1 MNKYK
6 FVVTYNDIMFKYAVQ
21 QISLTE
27 AIKQV
32 KTEFGRDFNTIGSN
46 INIKLEESDVCNHID
61 EILNCFI

>member
-6 FVVTYNDIMFKYAVQ
+6 FVVTYNDIMFKYTVQ

-32 KTEFGRDFNTIGSN
+32 KTEFGRDFNIIGSN